1 MTTLHIRPR
10 AVADLDEH
18 EDYLAAE
25 SLEEALRFSASA
37 QETFD
42 RLARQPQ
49 IGWQRTFRNPRLS
62 GIRVWRVKGFV
73 QHLIFYY
80 PLDEGADILRVLHG
94 RRDLEN
100 ILEDELIEGLEGG
113 ANGEAQ

>member
-37 QETFD
+37 QDTFKT
-42 RLARQPQ
+42 LARQPQ
-49 IGWQRTFRNPRLS
+49 MGWHRTFRHPKLS
-62 GIRVWRVKGFV
+62 GIRVWRVKGFA

-80 PLDEGADILRVLHG
+80 PLEEGADIIRVLHG
-94 RRDLEN
+94 RRDLEA
-100 ILEDELIEGLEGG
+100 ILEDELIKGLEDG